1 MPDGQRVCVCV
12 CMRKCQSSVYSYRLN
27 VCVSMF
33 PFCINVTLG
42 LSGYFSLFLSLSHTQ
57 ARRAIERRT
66 KKGIEIEWKKK
77 LTDMNGLSARAGQ
90 RARRKHA
97 ISWRTT
103 MKYPWLLVYLILR
116 LSVSLTRPTAH
127 RCYSLSLSALPQSLL
142 HVISV
147 NVRRRHSPFG
157 RRQWLAVY
165 LIKTSGMNTHLWNH
179 LCFCFAQVPFIFWS
193 DLCNLSNKRVHPHK
207 TEREKVFC
215 LSIITVIFVFISL
228 CLIDVQLCYSPF
240 RLPSKESV

>member
-1 MPDGQRVCVCV
+1 MSVCSSYV
-12 CMRKCQSSVYSYRLN
+12 SVYLRVIS
-27 VCVSMF
+27 
-33 PFCINVTLG
+33 
-42 LSGYFSLFLSLSHTQ
+42 LSFYLSHTQ
-57 ARRAIERRT
+57 ARRVIERVT

-103 MKYPWLLVYLILR
+103 MKYPSLLVYLILR
-116 LSVSLTRPTAH
+116 LSLSLTRPTAH
-127 RCYSLSLSALPQSLL
+127 RCYFLSLSALPQSLL

-165 LIKTSGMNTHLWNH
+165 LIKTLGMNTHLWNH
-179 LCFCFAQVPFIFWS
+179 LCFCFGKVPFIFWS
-193 DLCNLSNKRVHPHK
+193 DLCNLSNKRVYPHK
-207 TEREKVFC
+207 TEKERNCSVYL
-215 LSIITVIFVFISL
+215 LSLLFLSLFLSVLLMSSFPTHPSGFPPNSLSSTCVDTVLDWKTCVS
-228 CLIDVQLCYSPF
+228 S
-240 RLPSKESV
+240 SKLSRRSEIN